1 MLCLTLPSLGFGG
14 GGLAVRT
21 LARRSTMSPLM
32 IADDPVDLQNQI
44 EALQT
49 KLEIA
54 QLQAQLAELEAK
66 AAAVKG
72 PAEQMASTPPVPPPQ
87 SRRLLP
93 WPCPLR
99 WLCHQ
104 SRLTRLLPRQPP
116 RCSSRFPLR
125 LPLSMLPLS
134 MRPLALPPSTS
145 RRLLPFAAAL
155 ALVPAGF
162 AFTKFV
168 DERYEQIVGTDG
180 DGPSPPS
187 PMAGG
192 GPGFDGAA
200 PPMAGSGFGGA
211 PPTVDASAGAVR
223 ASAGALRNAP
233 EIFFSEWRSELA
245 KISANGWGDASAKTA
260 GDEAGEPKEDE
271 AKKLLQKVK
280 EAGVAGAISYAAWE
294 LGSGAL
300 GARRPRRLLW
310 RRRPLPRLEQRG

>member
-1 MLCLTLPSLGFGG
+1 M
-14 GGLAVRT
+14 RT

-72 PAEQMASTPPVPPPQ
+72 PAEQMASTPPVPPVSVQEVAPVAV
-87 SRRLLP
+87 P
-93 WPCPLR
+93 TPVAV
-99 WLCHQ
+99 
-104 SRLTRLLPRQPP
+104 PP
-116 RCSSRFPLR
+116 IPVDEVAPTAAAKVFESIPAAAPPVDAAVVDAASSAAAFDV
-125 LPLSMLPLS
+125 SS
-134 MRPLALPPSTS
+134 
-145 RRLLPFAAAL
+145 LLPFAAAL

-294 LGSGAL
+294 LGFWGSRCPSPSAPTM
-300 GARRPRRLLW
+300 ASPATS
-310 RRRPLPRLEQRG
+310 PT